1 MLTKAVRARYT
12 NYKDY
17 KVIMFTR
24 KRCMAVSDNHLK
36 EALDTL
42 KETGVRI
49 TPQRHAILEYLIN
62 SMSHPTADD
71 IYKALEGKFP
81 NMSVATVYNNLR
93 VFKEVGLVKELPYG
107 DSSSRFDFITTQ
119 HYHVICEECGKIVD
133 FHYPGLDE
141 VEALAA
147 HVTGFKVSHHRMEIY
162 GSCQECQKKCAH

>member
-1 MLTKAVRARYT
+1 MLTKAVGARYT

-162 GSCQECQKKCAH
+162 GSCQECQKKAAH